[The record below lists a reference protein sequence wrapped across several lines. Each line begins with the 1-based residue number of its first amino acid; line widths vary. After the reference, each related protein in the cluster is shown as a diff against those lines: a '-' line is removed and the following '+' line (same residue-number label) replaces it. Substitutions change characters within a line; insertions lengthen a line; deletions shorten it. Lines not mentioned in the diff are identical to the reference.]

1 MSGSL
6 RIDKWIQEGFEEI
19 VSCAGT
25 QGEVARITEGICA
38 RANANNLRGGNGFE
52 CGTRLGTAYGKTR
65 ALGFVYPTDHKA
77 FVAETEDKALSRAV
91 M

>member
-1 MSGSL
+1 MSGMK
-6 RIDKWIQEGFEEI
+6 ITFIQAGFEEI
-19 VSCAGT
+19 VSGGGV
-25 QGEVARITEGICA
+25 QSEVSRITEGICA

-65 ALGFVYPTDHKA
+65 ALGFVYTTDRKSMI
-77 FVAETEDKALSRAV
+77 AEAEDKALSRAV